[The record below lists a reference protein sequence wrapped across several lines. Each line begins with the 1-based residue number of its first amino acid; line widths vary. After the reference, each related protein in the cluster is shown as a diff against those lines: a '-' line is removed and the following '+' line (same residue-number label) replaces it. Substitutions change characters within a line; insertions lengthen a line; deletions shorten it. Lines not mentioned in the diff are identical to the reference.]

1 MNYPEDLKAVACRV
15 IWFEP
20 PEKAL
25 EIPRHFLTYLM
36 NYGTED
42 DVDIARKYYPDADF
56 EAALD
61 NPTPG
66 IFFRDAWIKWNK
78 RYNRVPVV
86 PPLPKRHIPGV
97 DPNSIPDLFPAKSYR
112 PGA

>member
-15 IWFEP
+15 IWFER

-78 RYNRVPVV
+78 RYNRVPV